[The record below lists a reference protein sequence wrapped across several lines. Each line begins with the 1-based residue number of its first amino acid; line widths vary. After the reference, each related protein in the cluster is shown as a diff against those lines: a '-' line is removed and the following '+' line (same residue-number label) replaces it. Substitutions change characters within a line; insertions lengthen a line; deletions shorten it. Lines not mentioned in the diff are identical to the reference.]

1 MHSST
6 YMPGDLVTVKQG
18 SWITDKDTW
27 ALKLTTKP
35 YKGIFLG
42 KFESDCTETTTDCYF
57 AHPYPARIMVDG
69 NREIIVDLSKINY
82 YTKRR
87 NYEKV
92 N

>member
-42 KFESDCTETTTDCYF
+42 KFESDCTETTTD
-57 AHPYPARIMVDG
+57 
-69 NREIIVDLSKINY
+69 REIIVDLSKINY